1 MRLTDC
7 FMELI
12 AYVAYFVRGGTVRQ
26 ASFEQ
31 VRADIQRLISGA
43 EARFNTGSFPREDY
57 DLARFAVF
65 AWIDEVILSSQ
76 WSERQRW
83 QGEQLQRTYYRT
95 ADAGEGFF
103 ERLNLLG
110 PHQSEVREVYY
121 LCLAMGFM
129 GRYCHEGDD
138 YLLEQLKTTNLKVL
152 SGSSMTLPSLEGRE
166 LFPEAYPSETEMPA
180 APSKSAGRLPFF
192 TLFCIGCPILLYAGL
207 FLIYRF
213 VLGSVSANVLSA
225 VQ

>member
-12 AYVAYFVRGGTVRQ
+12 AYVAYFIKDAQVRQ
-26 ASFEQ
+26 SSFEQ
-31 VRADIQRLISGA
+31 VKADIQRLITAA
-43 EARFNTGSFPREDY
+43 EARFNAGGFAREDY

-65 AWIDEVILSSQ
+65 AWVDEMILSSQ
-76 WSERQRW
+76 WAERNRW
-83 QGEQLQRTYYRT
+83 QGEQLQRIYYQT
-95 ADAGEGFF
+95 ADAGELFF

-110 PHQSEVREVYY
+110 PHQQDVREVYY

-129 GRYCHEGDD
+129 GRYCHAGDE

-152 SGSSMTLPSLEGRE
+152 TGSSIALPTLDKGE
-166 LFPEAYPSETEMPA
+166 LFPEAYPVEAAEPLKSGRSAARPA
-180 APSKSAGRLPFF
+180 
-192 TLFCIGCPILLYAGL
+192 LFVLGCIGFPLVFYAGL

-213 VLGSVSANVLSA
+213 ILGSVSMNVLSA